1 MFFCKIVLLKVF
13 PWLNKILFYCIVY
26 SSGPYPKPYLFINEW
41 GSGIH
46 AIDLL
51 THAKT
56 GVIRELKWNR
66 GMAINTVEMKIYFG
80 NGRSISRANLDGTGA
95 EVFLQTD
102 DDVWKISVDWIG
114 GRLFWVKNPYSSGN
128 QIFVVYLDDKDRRS
142 VTTTSSWKFD
152 IAVDPTV
159 G

>member
-1 MFFCKIVLLKVF
+1 
-13 PWLNKILFYCIVY
+13 
-26 SSGPYPKPYLFINEW
+26 LFINEW

-56 GVIRELKWNR
+56 GVIRELKKNR
-66 GMAINTVEMKIYFG
+66 GMAINTVEMKIYIG
-80 NGRSISRANLDGTGA
+80 NGSSISRANLDGTGF

-102 DDVWKISVDWIG
+102 YDVWKISVDWIG
-114 GRLFWVKNPYSSGN
+114 GRLFVVDDPIARRN
-128 QIFVVYLDDKDRRS
+128 QIFVVYLDDKYRRI
-142 VTTTSSWKFD
+142 VTTTSRNKLD

>member
-1 MFFCKIVLLKVF
+1 M
-13 PWLNKILFYCIVY
+13 LFYCIVY
-26 SSGPYPKPYLFINEW
+26 SSGPYPKPYLFINEL

-56 GVIRELKWNR
+56 GVIRELKKNR
-66 GMAINTVEMKIYFG
+66 GMAINTVEMKLYFG
-80 NGRSISRANLDGTGA
+80 NGSSISRANLDGTGV

-102 DDVWKISVDWIG
+102 YDVWKISVDWIG
-114 GRLFWVKNPYSSGN
+114 GRLFVAKYPFYRIT
-128 QIFVVYLDDKDRRS
+128 QIFVVYLDGKDRRI
-142 VTTTSSWKFD
+142 VTTTSSVKFD

>member
-1 MFFCKIVLLKVF
+1 
-13 PWLNKILFYCIVY
+13 
-26 SSGPYPKPYLFINEW
+26 LFINEL

-56 GVIRELKWNR
+56 GVIRELKNNR

-80 NGRSISRANLDGTGA
+80 NGSSISRANLDGTGV

-114 GRLFWVKNPYSSGN
+114 GRLFEVKYPYYRVN
-128 QIFVVYLDDKDRRS
+128 QIFVVYLDDKSRRI
-142 VTTTSSWKFD
+142 VTTTSSQIFD

>member
-1 MFFCKIVLLKVF
+1 
-13 PWLNKILFYCIVY
+13 
-26 SSGPYPKPYLFINEW
+26 LFINGL

-51 THAKT
+51 THAKP
-56 GVIRELKWNR
+56 GVIRELKNNR

-80 NGRSISRANLDGTGA
+80 NGSSIARANLDGTGV

-114 GRLFWVKNPYSSGN
+114 GRLFEVKYPYYRVN
-128 QIFVVYLDDKDRRS
+128 QIFVVYLDDKSRRI
-142 VTTTSSWKFD
+142 VTTTSSQIFD